1 MLRKTIL
8 GLAALA
14 LGACGTARLVSRDP
28 YGGVIALDGDRQ
40 KAMEQASQMMAQNCG
55 GPYTVVSEGEQV
67 IGTDVEHTDQSY
79 VTKDG
84 RVVNKGG
91 ETTRQATEWRVKYQ
105 CGGAPPPGA
114 MPPQA
119 PAYPDPATSPPPPPP
134 PQ

>member
-8 GLAALA
+8 GIALVA
-14 LGACGTARLVSRDP
+14 FAGCGTARLISRDQ
-28 YGGVIALDGDRQ
+28 YGGVIALDGDRN
-40 KAMEQASQMMAQNCG
+40 KAMEDGNRLMTDNCR
-55 GPYTVVSEGEQV
+55 GPYTVVSEGEEV
-67 IGTDVEHTDQSY
+67 IGTDTAHRDDTY

-91 ETTRQATEWRVKYQ
+91 ESTRQATEWRVKYQ
-105 CGGAPPPGA
+105 CGGPPPGG

-119 PAYPDPATSPPPPPP
+119 PAYPDPNAPPPPPPP